1 MPERISVD
9 LCVIGAGSGGLN
21 VAAAGAQLGLS
32 TVLVE
37 GGEMGGDCLNSGCV
51 PSKALIAAARA
62 AVQHRHSA
70 PFGIEYDPPRID
82 FARVRAHVKEA
93 IAAIAPHD
101 SQARYEGLGVRV
113 VRAMARF
120 TGTDRLIAGDLEVT
134 ARRFCVAT
142 GAHPLIPAIAGLE
155 RVPYRTNFDIFD
167 LEELPAHLL
176 VVGGGAVGCELGQAF
191 RRLGAKVTI
200 LEMKSLLPDDDPE
213 LVEVV
218 RRRLRS
224 EGVELREGTQVIEVS
239 RNGPGLR
246 LTLEGKPGGEGAGR
260 SMVDG
265 SHLLLAAGRVP
276 ASDGLGLE
284 AAGVAC
290 NGKAIAIDARCRTS
304 NRRIYAI
311 GDVTG
316 GPQFTHW
323 ASHQAVVVIKSMM
336 FRLPARTR
344 PSILPRVTFTE
355 PELAQVGMTE
365 TQARAAGHTELILRR
380 WPFAENDRADTDRTT
395 EGFVK
400 LVATPR
406 GKILG
411 AGIAGAFAGE
421 LIQSWSLALATGLSL
436 RAFTSMITAYPTL
449 GDASK
454 RAASSFYTERMLNER
469 TRRWVRW
476 LARWP

>member
-70 PFGIEYDPPRID
+70 PFGVAYDPPRID
-82 FARVRAHVKEA
+82 YARVRAHVKEA

-101 SQARYEGLGVRV
+101 SQARYEGLGCRV

-120 TGTDRLIAGDLEVT
+120 TGPDRLVAGELEIV
-134 ARRFCVAT
+134 AKRFCIAT
-142 GAHPLIPAIAGLE
+142 GAHPLIPAIAGLD

-176 VVGGGAVGCELGQAF
+176 VIGGGAVGCELAQAY
-191 RRLGAKVTI
+191 RRLGAGVTI
-200 LEMKSLLPDDDPE
+200 LEMKSLLQDEDPE

-224 EGVELREGTQVIEVS
+224 EGVGLREGIKAVEVARDGS
-239 RNGPGLR
+239 GLR
-246 LTLEGKPGGEGAGR
+246 LTCEGEAGAGR
-260 SMVDG
+260 SVVAG
-265 SHLLLAAGRVP
+265 SHLLVAAGRMP
-276 ASDGLGLE
+276 ATDGLGLD

-290 NGKAIAIDARCRTS
+290 RGKSIVIDQRCRSS

-323 ASHQAVVVIKSMM
+323 ASHQALVVIRSMM

-365 TQARAAGHTELILRR
+365 TQARAAGHARLVVRR
-380 WPFAENDRADTDRTT
+380 WPFAENDRAETDRTT

-400 LVATPR
+400 LVATPQ

-436 RAFTSMITAYPTL
+436 RAFTDMITAYPTL

-454 RAASSFYTERMLNER
+454 RVAASLYAERLLSER
-469 TRRWVRW
+469 NRRWVRW
-476 LARWP
+476 MARWS

>member
-21 VAAAGAQLGLS
+21 VAAAGGQLGLS

-70 PFGIEYDPPRID
+70 PFGVDYDPPRID
-82 FARVRAHVKEA
+82 YARVRAHVRQA

-101 SQARYEGLGVRV
+101 SQARYEGLGCRV

-120 TGTDRLIAGDLEVT
+120 TGPDRLVAGELEIV
-134 ARRFCVAT
+134 AKRFCIAT
-142 GAHPLIPAIAGLE
+142 GAHPLTPAIAGLDQ
-155 RVPYRTNFDIFD
+155 VPYRTNFDVFD
-167 LEELPAHLL
+167 LAELPAHLV
-176 VVGGGAVGCELGQAF
+176 VVGGGAVGCELAQAF
-191 RRLGAKVTI
+191 RRLGARVTI
-200 LEMKSLLPDDDPE
+200 LEMNSLLQDEDPE

-224 EGVELREGTQVIEVS
+224 EGVDLHEGAKVVEVS
-239 RNGPGLR
+239 RGSTGLR
-246 LTLEGKPGGEGAGR
+246 LACEGKPGDARESHR
-260 SMVDG
+260 VVEG
-265 SHLLLAAGRVP
+265 SHLLVAAGRVP
-276 ASDGLGLE
+276 ATDGLGLE

-290 NGKAIAIDARCRTS
+290 RGKAILVDGSCRSS

-323 ASHQAVVVIKSMM
+323 ASHQALVVIKSAM
-336 FRLPARTR
+336 FRLPGRTR
-344 PSILPRVTFTE
+344 PSILPRVTFTD
-355 PELAQVGMTE
+355 PELAQVGLTE
-365 TQARAAGHTELILRR
+365 TQARAAGHAQLIVRR
-380 WPFAENDRADTDRTT
+380 WPFAENDRAETDRTT

-436 RAFTSMITAYPTL
+436 RAFTDMITAYPTL

-454 RAASSFYTERMLNER
+454 RVAASFYAERLLSER
-469 TRRWVRW
+469 NRRWVRW
-476 LARWP
+476 MARWS

>member
-70 PFGIEYDPPRID
+70 PFGVAYDPPRID
-82 FARVRAHVKEA
+82 YARVRAHVKEA

-101 SQARYEGLGVRV
+101 SQARYEGLGCRV

-120 TGTDRLIAGDLEVT
+120 TGPDRLVAGELEIV
-134 ARRFCVAT
+134 AKRFCIAT
-142 GAHPLIPAIAGLE
+142 GAHPLIPAIAGLD

-176 VVGGGAVGCELGQAF
+176 VIGGGTVGCELAQAY
-191 RRLGAKVTI
+191 RRLGAGVTI
-200 LEMKSLLPDDDPE
+200 LEMKNLLQDEDPE

-224 EGVELREGTQVIEVS
+224 EGVGLREGIKAVEVARDGS
-239 RNGPGLR
+239 GLR
-246 LTLEGKPGGEGAGR
+246 LTCEGEAGAGR
-260 SMVDG
+260 SVVAG
-265 SHLLLAAGRVP
+265 SHLLVAAGRMP
-276 ASDGLGLE
+276 ATDGLGLD

-290 NGKAIAIDARCRTS
+290 RGKSIVIDQRCRSS

-323 ASHQAVVVIKSMM
+323 ASHQALVVIRSMM

-365 TQARAAGHTELILRR
+365 TQARAAGHARLVVRR
-380 WPFAENDRADTDRTT
+380 WPFAENDRAETDRTT

-400 LVATPR
+400 LVATPQ

-436 RAFTSMITAYPTL
+436 RAFTDMITAYPTL

-454 RAASSFYTERMLNER
+454 RVAASLYAERLLSER
-469 TRRWVRW
+469 NRRWVRW
-476 LARWP
+476 MARWS

>member
-32 TVLVE
+32 TVLAE

-70 PFGIEYDPPRID
+70 PFGVAYDPPRID
-82 FARVRAHVKEA
+82 YARVRAHVKEA

-101 SQARYEGLGVRV
+101 SQARYEGLGCRV

-120 TGTDRLIAGDLEVT
+120 TGPDRLVAGELEIV
-134 ARRFCVAT
+134 AKRFCIAT
-142 GAHPLIPAIAGLE
+142 GAHPLIPAIAGLD

-167 LEELPAHLL
+167 LAELPAHLL
-176 VVGGGAVGCELGQAF
+176 VIGGGAVGCELAQAY
-191 RRLGAKVTI
+191 RRLGAGVTI
-200 LEMKSLLPDDDPE
+200 LEMKSLLQDEDPE

-218 RRRLRS
+218 RRRLRA
-224 EGVELREGTQVIEVS
+224 EGVELREGAKAVAVARDGS
-239 RNGPGLR
+239 GLR
-246 LTLEGKPGGEGAGR
+246 LTCEGGAGG
-260 SMVDG
+260 SGITG
-265 SHLLLAAGRVP
+265 SHLLVAAGRVP
-276 ASDGLGLE
+276 ATDGLGLD
-284 AAGVAC
+284 AAGVTC
-290 NGKAIAIDARCRTS
+290 RGKSIVIDQRCRSS

-323 ASHQAVVVIKSMM
+323 ASHQALVVVKSMM

-365 TQARAAGHTELILRR
+365 MQARAAGHARLVVRR

-436 RAFTSMITAYPTL
+436 RAFTDMITAYPTL

-454 RAASSFYTERMLNER
+454 RAAASFYTERLLSER
-469 TRRWVRW
+469 NRRWVRW
-476 LARWP
+476 MARWS